1 MPVAAHDHPAPVP
14 PRRAVEYLF
23 ATIDLMYA
31 VVTSAAVIGV
41 QAILVRVEA
50 YVSGGLPSF
59 TIVGLPGAAVQ
70 ESRERVRAA
79 LKQLGLPL
87 APSRIVVNLAPADV
101 RKQGPAFDLPIA
113 LAVLAADGHL
123 PTPALQRVLAVGE
136 LALDGGIRPVTGAV
150 SVGAVAAEA
159 GLQLL
164 TSLQSAGEAAVVPN
178 VDAVGADSLAQ
189 AVAHLRGRQRLTS
202 VTSRHLAAAAG
213 TVADLR
219 VRSGLDLADVKGH
232 AAAKRLL
239 EVAAAGRHNVLFTGP
254 PGAGKTMLALRL
266 QGLLPPLSVAHAL
279 EVSRVRSSAGLASGA
294 WLDPTPPFRQPH
306 HSASEAG
313 ILGGGAI
320 PRPGEAS
327 LAHRGVLFL
336 DELPEFS
343 RTVLESLRQP
353 LEAGMVVL
361 TRAAGAVALPADFQL
376 VAARNPCPC
385 GRLGDAS
392 GPGCQCTP
400 EQLRRYERSVSA
412 PLLDRIDLRMNLPRL
427 SEDELVGSP
436 AGETSAV
443 VGARVAAARAVMLAR
458 QGCVNAAL
466 AGAELR
472 THATPESAA
481 QPLLRTLVRRL
492 DLSGR
497 GFDRLLRVART
508 VADLAAAP
516 TVGAAHLA
524 EAAAYRA
531 V

>member
-1 MPVAAHDHPAPVP
+1 M
-14 PRRAVEYLF
+14 
-23 ATIDLMYA
+23 
-31 VVTSAAVIGV
+31 
-41 QAILVRVEA
+41 RVEA

-87 APSRIVVNLAPADV
+87 APSRIVVNLAPADL

-123 PTPALQRVLAVGE
+123 PAPALQRVLAVGE
-136 LALDGGIRPVTGAV
+136 LALDGGIRSVAGAV

-164 TSLQSAGEAAVVPN
+164 TAAANAAEAAVVPRI
-178 VDAVGADSLAQ
+178 DAVGAASLAE
-189 AVAHLRGRQRLTS
+189 AVAHLRGRPRLAS
-202 VTSRHLAAAAG
+202 LAA
-213 TVADLR
+213 
-219 VRSGLDLADVKGH
+219 RSLQEDVGIGPGGGLDLADVKGH
-232 AAAKRLL
+232 AAAKRML

-266 QGLLPPLSVAHAL
+266 HGLLPPLTVSEAL
-279 EVSRVRSSAGLASGA
+279 EVSRVRSSAGLANGA
-294 WLDPTPPFRQPH
+294 GLDPTPPFRQPH
-306 HSASEAG
+306 HSGSEAG
-313 ILGGGAI
+313 IIGGGVG

-343 RTVLESLRQP
+343 RPVLESLRQP
-353 LEAGMVVL
+353 LEEGVVTL

-392 GPGCQCTP
+392 GSGCQCSP
-400 EQLRRYERSVSA
+400 EQLRRYQRRVSA
-412 PLLDRIDLRMNLPRL
+412 PLLDRIDLRLNLPRL
-427 SEDELVGSP
+427 TQDELLGSP
-436 AGETSAV
+436 TGETSAV

-466 AGAELR
+466 AGTRLRALAAPEPAAE
-472 THATPESAA
+472 
-481 QPLLRTLVRRL
+481 PLLRALVQRL
-492 DLSGR
+492 ALSGR

-508 VADLAAAP
+508 VADLADAP

-524 EAAAYRA
+524 EAAA
-531 V
+531 